1 MMGFTAI
8 ETTLFIS
15 LLGVCVLLMAMVYRY
30 F

>member
-1 MMGFTAI
+1 MGFTTI
-8 ETTLFIS
+8 EITLFVS

>member
-1 MMGFTAI
+1 MGFTAI
-8 ETTLFIS
+8 EMAFFIS